1 MSGQE
6 QQTKVKQN
14 PVVTMLIENYGNVE
28 IELYPDMAPNTV
40 ANIINLINSRYYK
53 GYKFDRVVED
63 FCIQC
68 GNEDSKTSE
77 YSVKGEF
84 VANNYTNNTLKFER
98 GTVRTS

>member
-1 MSGQE
+1 M
-6 QQTKVKQN
+6 N
-14 PVVTMLIENYGNVE
+14 IEGYGNVA
-28 IELYPDMAPNTV
+28 IELYFDMAPNTV

-53 GYKFDRVVED
+53 GYKFDRVVEN
-63 FCIQC
+63 FIVQC

-84 VANNYTNNTLKFER
+84 TANDYINNTLKFER